1 MGNFLKKTG
10 GRLLVL
16 ICCVILITGLLTGCG
31 GNAGGSAGS
40 GNAGDSSA
48 DGSNGSGGQAGDSA
62 RTIVVEETN
71 GTTVVLDE
79 SKASTNAYKGMH
91 LFSGSDVTVQLAS
104 DMTMLLD
111 MDKYLYAEEKTHFW
125 LEASGSSDSSKTVI
139 FLDEGAVLNRIKN
152 PLENGSVYQVDTPN
166 STMAVRGTVFL
177 VRVWVGTDGQVYS
190 DVQVLDGSVK
200 IDLKNTQGEYNG
212 VSETF
217 TAGQAAAIRGNTDY
231 SEFIVDENG
240 NITASID
247 YESLPPKIAKILLEY
262 LDDGETLSVDRETL
276 EAIAAPDTDENGGND
291 GNDNPTGTEDTEGT
305 ADETHV
311 HNWQTVTV
319 RQATCTQQGLVLS
332 VCSVCGQTGNQR
344 TIAMKDHTEPS
355 GWTVKKKATCTETGT
370 ETKSC
375 MVCGKLLKTRKTDVI
390 DHKAGEEQ
398 TIDATCTEAGSV
410 KVLCTVCGHTLEEHI
425 LEALGHQPGDWVV
438 TQAAGYGVEGS
449 QTQYCTVCGEAL
461 NVQTIPAL
469 VIDWVVPSCSHEE
482 QVEEV
487 VKVTCT
493 VDGKIITKCASCG
506 AVLST
511 TITTEAKGHTEET
524 IEAVEATC
532 TTAGS
537 TEGSKC
543 SVCGEILV
551 KPKEIPAGHTLD
563 EEAWDETKAATCEEA
578 GEEIQ
583 YCTVCNSQVTR
594 EIPALGHDYNYIHS
608 FTPYVADAEG
618 QTETVKVI
626 KLCVNKCGFESSEE
640 HTATYKS
647 GVWICSCGEEL
658 IIPEQ

>member
-1 MGNFLKKTG
+1 
-10 GRLLVL
+10 
-16 ICCVILITGLLTGCG
+16 
-31 GNAGGSAGS
+31 
-40 GNAGDSSA
+40 
-48 DGSNGSGGQAGDSA
+48 
-62 RTIVVEETN
+62 
-71 GTTVVLDE
+71 
-79 SKASTNAYKGMH
+79 
-91 LFSGSDVTVQLAS
+91 
-104 DMTMLLD
+104 
-111 MDKYLYAEEKTHFW
+111 
-125 LEASGSSDSSKTVI
+125 TVI

-212 VSETF
+212 VSETI
-217 TAGQAAAIRGNTDY
+217 TAGQSAAIRGNADY

-240 NITASID
+240 NITSSID

-276 EAIAAPDTDENGGND
+276 EAIAAQDTD
-291 GNDNPTGTEDTEGT
+291 GNDNPTGTEDAEGT
-305 ADETHV
+305 AEETHV
-311 HNWQTVTV
+311 HSWQTVTV
-319 RQATCTQQGLVLS
+319 RQATCTQQGLVQS

-355 GWTVKKKATCTETGT
+355 GWTVEKKATCTETGT

-375 MVCGKLLKTRKTDVI
+375 TVCGKLLKTRKTDVI

-469 VIDWVVPSCSHEE
+469 VIDWVVPSCSHT
-482 QVEEV
+482 EV
-487 VKVTCT
+487 KWEKITQADCENDGSRTGTCS
-493 VDGKIITKCASCG
+493 SCG
-506 AVLST
+506 QTVT
-511 TITTEAKGHTEET
+511 ETIPATGHTEEP
-524 IEAVEATC
+524 IEAVEASC
-532 TTAGS
+532 TKAGS
-537 TEGSKC
+537 TAGSKC

-551 KPKEIPAGHTLD
+551 EPKEIPAGHI
-563 EEAWDETKAATCEEA
+563 AAETWTHDMENFKPTDDGSTSIIAYKIC
-578 GEEIQ
+578 
-583 YCTVCNSQVTR
+583 TR
-594 EIPALGHDYNYIHS
+594 EDCGEIVEEETHTVSL
-608 FTPYVADAEG
+608 DA
-618 QTETVKVI
+618 VKKI
-626 KLCVNKCGFESSEE
+626 
-640 HTATYKS
+640 
-647 GVWICSCGEEL
+647 WICNTCNVPL
-658 IIPEQ
+658 PEY